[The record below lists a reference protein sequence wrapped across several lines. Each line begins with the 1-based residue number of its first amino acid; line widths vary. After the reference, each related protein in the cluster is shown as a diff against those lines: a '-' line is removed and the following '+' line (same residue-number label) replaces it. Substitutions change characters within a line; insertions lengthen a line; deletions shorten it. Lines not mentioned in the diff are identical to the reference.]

1 MMIMGK
7 SSEYVVD
14 KRVVAVLVLI
24 LVALVGSFAV
34 IYLDLKSDIT
44 SLTNDNANLSAQIKQ
59 LQNLFDDLHANQTS
73 GLPAVTI
80 YNQTKSSVVMITT
93 DEGQGSGFVYDAQGD
108 IVTNNHVIAG
118 ATTITVTFFDGNS
131 TLAHVVGTPDVY
143 SDLAL
148 LKVDNLPAQSEPLY
162 IRNSTQL
169 LVGEPVYTI
178 GNPFGLTSSMTSG
191 IVSQLGRV
199 LKLSDFGV
207 PLPEGAYSIADVVQF
222 DAAVNPG
229 NSGGPLL
236 DSYGSVIGVTFAIE
250 TGNTSIPG
258 FIGIGYAVPS
268 VLVLRVIPALE
279 STGHYDH
286 PWIGIE
292 YNSSYTDG
300 VHVGAVTSNSPAAEA
315 GLRVGDVIKK
325 VDGLQVNRGDDL
337 VIYLERYKSPEDV
350 ITLEISR
357 NGTILPPV
365 MLTLGVRP
373 VS

>member
-1 MMIMGK
+1 MISMEKK
-7 SSEYVVD
+7 SGYVVD
-14 KRVVAVLVLI
+14 KRVVAVLVLV
-24 LVALVGSFAV
+24 LVALIGSFAV
-34 IYLDLKSDIT
+34 IYFDLKSDIT
-44 SLTNDNANLSAQIKQ
+44 SLKNDNTELLSKVEQ
-59 LQNLFDDLHANQTS
+59 LQSLFDDLHANQTS
-73 GLPAVTI
+73 GLSAVMI
-80 YNQTKSSVVMITT
+80 YNQTNSSVVMITT
-93 DEGQGSGFVYDAQGD
+93 DEGQGSGFIYGSQGY
-108 IVTNNHVIAG
+108 IVTNNHVVQG
-118 ATTITVTFFDGNS
+118 ANTITVTFFDGS
-131 TLAHVVGTPDVY
+131 TETATVRGTDVY

-148 LKVDNLPAQSEPLY
+148 LKVANLTAGSKPLH

-199 LKLSDFGV
+199 LQLSDFGI
-207 PLPEGAYSIADVVQF
+207 PPPEGYFSIADVVQF

-250 TGNTSIPG
+250 TGNTSIRG

-279 STGHYDH
+279 LTQHYDH

-292 YNSSYTDG
+292 YDSRYTDG
-300 VHVGAVTSNSPAAEA
+300 VHVTAINSSSPAEKA
-315 GLRVGDVIKK
+315 GLQVGDVIKK
-325 VDGLQVNRGDDL
+325 VDDLQVSRGDDL
-337 VIYLERYKSPEDV
+337 VIYLERYKSPGDK
-350 ITLEISR
+350 ITLGISR
-357 NGTILPPV
+357 SGSLLNKT
-365 MLTLGVRP
+365 LTLGARP